1 MMHSR
6 RCAMGL
12 GAVGAAILSL
22 AALPAAAA
30 PAQTAGKAAD
40 KTAAWAQLPD
50 WSGVWAMMGNT
61 VLDRSTV
68 TPPNGAAGSAGV
80 REHPPLNAKWNER
93 YDKNV
98 QGVID
103 GTFPDPLTF
112 CGIPA
117 GLPRMINQPD
127 SYEWVIRPGQV
138 WQTTENATGVRRIYT
153 DGRKHPANPG
163 HTYTGHSVGHWEG
176 DTLVIDTV
184 GMMRQ
189 SILDRTGLTLS
200 DQRHVVERIRK
211 VDDNTLE
218 NQITIDD
225 PDALTA
231 PWHITKR
238 YRKLP
243 AGSYIFDYACAENNR
258 NPVDENGRTITKD
271 ASGNLISN

>member
-1 MMHSR
+1 MSNPT
-6 RCAMGL
+6 L
-12 GAVGAAILSL
+12 WTSLGAAIFAL
-22 AALPAAAA
+22 ACQSAQAATPPAKAAAWSA
-30 PAQTAGKAAD
+30 
-40 KTAAWAQLPD
+40 LPD
-50 WSGVWAMMGNT
+50 WSGTWAMQGNT

-68 TPPNGAAGSAGV
+68 TPPNGGAGTAGV

-98 QGVID
+98 EGVRD

-117 GLPRMINQPD
+117 GMPRMINQPD
-127 SYEWVIRPGQV
+127 SYEWVVTPKQV
-138 WQTTENATGVRRIYT
+138 WETTENATGVRRIYT
-153 DGRKHPANPG
+153 DGRKHPANAG
-163 HTYTGHSVGHWEG
+163 NTYTGHSVGHWEG
-176 DTLVIDTV
+176 DTLVVDTV

-200 DQRHVVERIRK
+200 DKRHIVERIRK
-211 VDDNTLE
+211 IDDNTLE
-218 NQITIDD
+218 NQFTIDD

-258 NPVDENGRTITKD
+258 NPVDENGRTITTD
-271 ASGNLISN
+271 AAGNKIAN